1 MKKYRVMT
9 LSLFLASV
17 MAVAFVGCGGEP
29 AEAPAVPAPGPGEPI
44 ATPAEPAAAPAEP
57 AAAAAESDGSATE
70 AAAPAESDGSA
81 TEAAAGVPLTVE
93 TIVGTSWDAEGKILT
108 FEKDGVLKVKLGEME
123 VEGTWSIEGTTLS
136 AGAMGQSVEATLD
149 GDKIMIDG
157 QELPR
162 VQ

>member
-9 LSLFLASV
+9 LSLFLACV

-29 AEAPAVPAPGPGEPI
+29 AEPTAAPVEPA

-57 AAAAAESDGSATE
+57 AAAPAEPAAAAEPS
-70 AAAPAESDGSA
+70 GSA

-136 AGAMGQSVEATLD
+136 AGAMGQSVTAALD